1 MQCEAL
7 LVLCHFSVHT
17 AISQTH
23 TLTQTDWHSIFQQTW
38 SFLAVIF
45 PPHGRPPP
53 PRSLL
58 HHVINTSLGM
68 TECNHPPLLLQWHGY
83 LQSHLINSPLDS
95 MHIASISWLIK
106 KKSAEMKQSF
116 APCAAYD
123 RFDWMQN
130 LQGNLRLPWFS
141 SFCFFFFN
149 FFFLNFTGL
158 SAFRGE
164 HIYQIFANW
173 TQCFEK
179 WFAAHT
185 GRGLMLNMWRG
196 RILAYHTAD
205 SRYARRA
212 LSVFTAKAKISQM
225 YIPRLAHWLCLD
237 VKKTIGTINIYIYI
251 GMFSSID
258 VQVKPLGTIQT
269 QLHQFFIQVWLE
281 SFLFPVQQL
290 NKMGCTI
297 KTCYYPI
304 KTC

>member
-149 FFFLNFTGL
+149 SFFKFHRSFCFSGRAHLSDICKLDAVFWKIICRSHRPRPNAEHVARQDLGISYCRQSLCQESPFCVYCQGKDFT
-158 SAFRGE
+158 
-164 HIYQIFANW
+164 NV
-173 TQCFEK
+173 
-179 WFAAHT
+179 HT
-185 GRGLMLNMWRG
+185 EASTLALPWR
-196 RILAYHTAD
+196 
-205 SRYARRA
+205 
-212 LSVFTAKAKISQM
+212 
-225 YIPRLAHWLCLD
+225 
-237 VKKTIGTINIYIYI
+237 
-251 GMFSSID
+251 
-258 VQVKPLGTIQT
+258 
-269 QLHQFFIQVWLE
+269 
-281 SFLFPVQQL
+281 
-290 NKMGCTI
+290 
-297 KTCYYPI
+297 
-304 KTC
+304 